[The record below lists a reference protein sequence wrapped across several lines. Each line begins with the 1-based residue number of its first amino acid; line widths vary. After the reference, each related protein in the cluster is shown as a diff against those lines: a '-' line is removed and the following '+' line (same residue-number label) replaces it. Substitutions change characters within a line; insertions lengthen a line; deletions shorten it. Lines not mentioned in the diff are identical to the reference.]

1 MDRRTARY
9 LGPLNFD
16 NRLKLDRAGLE
27 PKPRRWPWLA
37 ILALGFLA
45 AGYLCGLASGRA
57 WGREHP
63 CKLAPGGAVKV
74 ADADGNGMLY
84 TCSRD
89 GEVMSRIPWVGEV
102 AP

>member
-9 LGPLNFD
+9 LGPV
-16 NRLKLDRAGLE
+16 E
-27 PKPRRWPWLA
+27 PKPRRWPWPA
-37 ILALGFLA
+37 ILALGFFLA
-45 AGYLCGLASGRA
+45 GWLCGGVHARA
-57 WGREHP
+57 WAREHP

-84 TCSRD
+84 ACSRD